1 MPQALT
7 TQPLESQN
15 IIRIHHSRR
24 YWKMTTP
31 GTEEFRAQNFV
42 QAFPLLLTSAEQGD
56 AEAQCMLG
64 NLYQLGLGNVEI
76 DEAKAMQWYYRAAN
90 QGHSV
95 ATSNLAGMVWPIS
108 REAAAA
114 LNQLAQQQGYIPEA
128 KAS

>member
-1 MPQALT
+1 MSSPLT
-7 TQPLESQN
+7 IAHLN
-15 IIRIHHSRR
+15 LSRR
-24 YWKMTTP
+24 PWKMTAP
-31 GTEEFRAQNFV
+31 GIEDFRAQNFV
-42 QAFPLLLTSAEQGD
+42 QAFPLLLESAHSGD

-64 NLYQLGLGNVEI
+64 NLYQLGLGNVEV
-76 DEAKAMQWYYRAAN
+76 DAAKAMQWYYRAAN

-114 LNQLAQQQGYIPEA
+114 LNQLAQQQDYLPNA

>member
-1 MPQALT
+1 
-7 TQPLESQN
+7 
-15 IIRIHHSRR
+15 
-24 YWKMTTP
+24 MTTP
-31 GTEEFRAQNFV
+31 GIKQFRAQHFTA
-42 QAFPLLLTSAEQGD
+42 AFPLLQISARDGD

-64 NLYQLGLGNVEI
+64 NLYQLGLGDVEI

-90 QGHSV
+90 QGYSV

-114 LNQLAQQQGYIPEA
+114 LNQLAQQQGFVAEA